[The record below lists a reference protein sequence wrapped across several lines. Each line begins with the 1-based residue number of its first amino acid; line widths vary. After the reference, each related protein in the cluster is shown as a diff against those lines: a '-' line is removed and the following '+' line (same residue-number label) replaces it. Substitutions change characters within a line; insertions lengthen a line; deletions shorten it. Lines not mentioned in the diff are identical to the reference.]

1 MCVLYVYI
9 NKQNLEILRKL
20 LDTFFKVCAIT
31 KIPSKIICGIIRYS
45 ETDML
50 YIVISKYVGLQ
61 RVSKFIL
68 IIRST
73 VHVMFQ
79 LTGTESCRREIY
91 VYVHLDAYSSRQ
103 INNNHTGY
111 SKCSLSVG
119 NINKCI
125 TFKREWMKYSYMQ

>member
-1 MCVLYVYI
+1 MKVGWDRRMKIYILFINIIYMCVLYVYI

-79 LTGTESCRREIY
+79 LTGTESCRRESFLLY
-91 VYVHLDAYSSRQ
+91 YLYDFCV
-103 INNNHTGY
+103 
-111 SKCSLSVG
+111 
-119 NINKCI
+119 
-125 TFKREWMKYSYMQ
+125 KYFG